1 MVVRIA
7 GKRNPQTNYKQ
18 STYCIAY
25 LDILGGKS
33 LICKDSDNI
42 FLNHLSMFFEDAIC
56 EAEMAQIFSKQD
68 VIVKF
73 FSDNILIAIKLNAND
88 EKRVAKLT
96 KLLNIAGNIQTEVL
110 GYGYLMRGAIVEGD
124 FYHDEKFVYGKAL
137 VEAVNIEENV
147 AIYPR
152 IIIQKQIQELL
163 PQYCYQDNDGEY
175 YLNSFLYCS
184 AMSYVGFKISLLGM
198 LREYASNPRIKRKIM
213 WTITYYNKYYSNPYS
228 FNSTGVPLITEKEV
242 EDIINKPPDSCKPEK
257 NEVEY

>member
-1 MVVRIA
+1 MVVRT
-7 GKRNPQTNYKQ
+7 GGMRKPQTNYKQ

-33 LICKDSDNI
+33 LICEDSDNI
-42 FLNHLSMFFEDAIC
+42 FLNHLNMFFEDAIC

-88 EKRVAKLT
+88 EKRVDKLT

-152 IIIQKQIQELL
+152 
-163 PQYCYQDNDGEY
+163 
-175 YLNSFLYCS
+175 
-184 AMSYVGFKISLLGM
+184 
-198 LREYASNPRIKRKIM
+198 
-213 WTITYYNKYYSNPYS
+213 
-228 FNSTGVPLITEKEV
+228 
-242 EDIINKPPDSCKPEK
+242 
-257 NEVEY
+257 

>member
-1 MVVRIA
+1 
-7 GKRNPQTNYKQ
+7 
-18 STYCIAY
+18 
-25 LDILGGKS
+25 
-33 LICKDSDNI
+33 
-42 FLNHLSMFFEDAIC
+42 MFFEDAIC

-137 VEAVNIEENV
+137 VEAVNIEESV

-163 PQYCYQDNDGEY
+163 PQYCYQVT
-175 YLNSFLYCS
+175 S
-184 AMSYVGFKISLLGM
+184 VLLS
-198 LREYASNPRIKRKIM
+198 R
-213 WTITYYNKYYSNPYS
+213 
-228 FNSTGVPLITEKEV
+228 
-242 EDIINKPPDSCKPEK
+242 
-257 NEVEY
+257 

>member
-1 MVVRIA
+1 
-7 GKRNPQTNYKQ
+7 
-18 STYCIAY
+18 
-25 LDILGGKS
+25 
-33 LICKDSDNI
+33 
-42 FLNHLSMFFEDAIC
+42 
-56 EAEMAQIFSKQD
+56 
-68 VIVKF
+68 
-73 FSDNILIAIKLNAND
+73 
-88 EKRVAKLT
+88 
-96 KLLNIAGNIQTEVL
+96 
-110 GYGYLMRGAIVEGD
+110 MRGAIVEGD

-242 EDIINKPPDSCKPEK
+242 EDIINNPPDNCNMDK
-257 NEVEY
+257 NGS

>member
-42 FLNHLSMFFEDAIC
+42 FLNHLNMFFEDAIC

-88 EKRVAKLT
+88 EKRVDKLT

-184 AMSYVGFKISLLGM
+184 AMSYVGFKISLLAM
-198 LREYASNPRIKRKIM
+198 LMEYARDSKIKRKVM
-213 WTITYYNKYYSNPYS
+213 WAITYYNKYYCNPHS

-242 EDIINKPPDSCKPEK
+242 EDIINNPPDNCNMDK
-257 NEVEY
+257 NGS

>member
-42 FLNHLSMFFEDAIC
+42 FLNHLNMFFEDAIC

-88 EKRVAKLT
+88 EKRVDKLT

-110 GYGYLMRGAIVEGD
+110 GYGYLMRGAVVEGD

-175 YLNSFLYCS
+175 YLNSFIYCS
-184 AMSYVGFKISLLGM
+184 AMSYVGFKISLLAM
-198 LREYASNPRIKRKIM
+198 LKEYARDSKIKRKVM
-213 WTITYYNKYYSNPYS
+213 WAITYYNKYYCNPHS

-242 EDIINKPPDSCKPEK
+242 EDIINNPPDNCNMDK
-257 NEVEY
+257 NGS